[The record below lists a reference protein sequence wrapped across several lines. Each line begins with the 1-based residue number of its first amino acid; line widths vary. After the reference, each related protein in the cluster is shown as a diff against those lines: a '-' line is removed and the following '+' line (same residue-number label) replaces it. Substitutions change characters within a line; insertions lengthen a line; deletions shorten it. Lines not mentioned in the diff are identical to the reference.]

1 MENCNEYGNLRLQ
14 LLIQYCSRKAK
25 ETIKCCGTMSR
36 KDGYVK
42 AKKLLEERFGEK
54 CAMSNALI
62 VKLSEG
68 PPINQNDRE
77 GLLDLADDLESCE
90 ITLTVAGRPNQIN
103 KDDKMIKILRS
114 LPLYLRS
121 CWQKRVARNQSRR

>member
-1 MENCNEYGNLRLQ
+1 
-14 LLIQYCSRKAK
+14 
-25 ETIKCCGTMSR
+25 MSR

-54 CAMSNALI
+54 CVMSNASI

-77 GLLDLADDLESCE
+77 GLLDLAADLESCE
-90 ITLTVAGRPNQIN
+90 IILTVAGRPNQIN

-114 LPLYLRS
+114 LPLHLRS

>member
-1 MENCNEYGNLRLQ
+1 MRLQ

-25 ETIKCCGTMSR
+25 ETIKCCGTMSG

-54 CAMSNALI
+54 CLMSNALI

-77 GLLDLADDLESCE
+77 GLLDLAADLESCE